1 MNTESLKINIT
12 QRILNIN
19 NNSILEKISK
29 LLDNENIM
37 GYNEIGHP
45 ILESDY
51 VADINEAI
59 KLFTEGKLETYSSD
73 QVKKKILG

>member
-29 LLDNENIM
+29 LLDSENIM

-45 ILESDY
+45 ILENDY
-51 VADINEAI
+51 VADINEAV
-59 KLFTEGKLETYSSD
+59 KLFAENKLETYSSD